1 MRTRIP
7 RPHQVLM
14 MGLMIVACQSL
25 SGQTLDTNRLQLIQY
40 QAPPPLLPRERSDSN
55 SLSGP
60 PQDRM
65 KLPQDLFGGVNQ
77 VDRLPPHRRRL
88 ANSPAAS
95 AVFGAES
102 KGRVSNDVG
111 NLLRKAISAHGVSTQ
126 DRTPIVSETRVR
138 GQRSGQVLASG
149 SYWTPVR
156 ADLDTMMNK
165 IDSRLL
171 DDVVLIKG
179 PYSPR
184 YGPGFRFVDFN
195 LIETPRY
202 EQYETHGSTSF
213 DYDTNGEQSY
223 GRQTLFGGNQD
234 WGFRVSYGHR
244 TGTDYETGSG
254 RDIPASYKSRDLFVA
269 FGWDRNEHERFEF
282 NYLRLDQTDLEFPGL
297 VYDINFLVTNGYEL
311 KYVNTDPMIG
321 DRLDSEIWYNETRF
335 EGDTLNSGKT
345 QQIPTL
351 PTILFSPSGFD
362 GFAIT
367 DAEGQ
372 SLGYRVET
380 TFGQANETQTS
391 FGFDITHLRQHLND
405 VEPLIPDP
413 NDNNFPIPPSQSTDV
428 GLYWEEVAP
437 MSDAL
442 TLTGGAR
449 IDFVSTQANNNVD
462 GVPFTISDNLLV
474 DSLGRDFF
482 LWSAFITAEVAV
494 DDVWTVTMGA
504 GHGQRPPTLTELYTN
519 SSFIGSLQPGLT
531 ALNGDP
537 TLKKERLTQVD
548 FGVQGNFDNARIGA
562 HGYFSWIDDL
572 ITYDLLT
579 PSGGAGGIGGFPQ
592 SAQFLNTDR
601 AIIAGFET
609 YAEIDVEPWLTT
621 FGTMSYIKGRDLSR
635 DEGSRLSF
643 FDRSGIFGRDH
654 ESLPGI
660 TPLEARLGI
669 RLQDPSPDKNWGLE
683 FSTRIVDDQDRI
695 ASSLGEIE
703 TPGFTTYDI
712 RAFKRHGPWLLTAGV
727 ENLTDKNYREHLD
740 YRSGLGVFRPGI
752 NFYSGAELNY

>member
-1 MRTRIP
+1 MRSMVTASR
-7 RPHQVLM
+7 
-14 MGLMIVACQSL
+14 GLLLSWLTIFGVVASAQES
-25 SGQTLDTNRLQLIQY
+25 DNPFRLVQFQ
-40 QAPPPLLPRERSDSN
+40 PPEPLQPRERESAVEEAPAR
-55 SLSGP
+55 L
-60 PQDRM
+60 
-65 KLPQDLFGGVNQ
+65 KLPEDLFGGVNQ

-88 ANSPAAS
+88 ATSPAAS
-95 AVFGAES
+95 AVFGSES

-126 DRTPIVSETRVR
+126 DRTPIVSETRIR
-138 GQRSGQVLASG
+138 GQRTGQVLASG

-171 DDVVLIKG
+171 EDVVIIKG

-195 LIETPRY
+195 LIETPRF

-223 GRQTLFGGNQD
+223 GRQTLLGGSQD

-244 TGTDYETGSG
+244 TGTDYETGDG
-254 RDIPASYKSRDLFVA
+254 RDIPASYKSRDLFFA
-269 FGWDRNEHERFEF
+269 LGWDRGEHERFEF

-311 KYVNTDPMIG
+311 KYVNTNPLIG
-321 DRLDSEIWYNETRF
+321 DRLDSEVWYNETRF

-345 QQIPTL
+345 KQIPTL

-372 SLGYRVET
+372 SMGYRVET
-380 TFGQANETQTS
+380 TFAEADGTQTS
-391 FGFDITHLRQHLND
+391 VGFDITHLRQHLND
-405 VEPLIPDP
+405 IEPLIPDP
-413 NDNNFPIPPSQSTDV
+413 DDNNFPIPPSQSTDV

-437 MSDAL
+437 VSDVV
-442 TLTGGAR
+442 TLTAGGR
-449 IDFVSTQANNNVD
+449 IDFVTTQANNNVD
-462 GVPFTISDNLLV
+462 GVPITISDNLWV
-474 DSLGRDFF
+474 DSLNRDFF
-482 LWSAFITAEVAV
+482 LWSAFLTAEIAV
-494 DDVWTVTMGA
+494 NDHWTVTMGA

-531 ALNGDP
+531 ALMGDP
-537 TLKKERLTQVD
+537 ELRKERLTQLD
-548 FGVQGNFDNARIGA
+548 FGIQGNFENARLGA
-562 HGYFSWIDDL
+562 HGYFSWVNDL
-572 ITYDLLT
+572 ITYDLMT
-579 PSGGAGGIGGFPQ
+579 PAGGAGGLGGLPQ
-592 SAQFLNTDR
+592 AAQFLNTDR

-609 YAEIDVEPWLTT
+609 YAEVDVQPWLTT
-621 FGTMSYIKGRDLSR
+621 FGTMSYIEGRDLSR
-635 DEGSRLSF
+635 DEPSRFGF
-643 FDRSGIFGRDH
+643 FDRSGVFDRNH

-660 TPLEARLGI
+660 VPLETRLGV
-669 RLQDPSPDKNWGLE
+669 RLQDPSAERTWGVE
-683 FSTRIVDDQDRI
+683 VSARIVDDQDRI
-695 ASSLGEIE
+695 AASLGEIE

-712 RAFKRHGPWLLTAGV
+712 RAFRRHGPWLLTAGI
-727 ENLTDKNYREHLD
+727 ENFTNKNYREHLD

-752 NFYSGAELNY
+752 NFYSGVELNY

>member
-1 MRTRIP
+1 MQHRRTQSVP
-7 RPHQVLM
+7 ALTL
-14 MGLMIVACQSL
+14 GLLICCCA
-25 SGQTLDTNRLQLIQY
+25 SGSAQDVEPPLRLIQFSLPS
-40 QAPPPLLPRERSDSN
+40 PPPLEPQERRAQPSAKTSKPLTLPE
-55 SLSGP
+55 
-60 PQDRM
+60 
-65 KLPQDLFGGVNQ
+65 DLFGGVNQ

-88 ANSPAAS
+88 ATSPAAS

-138 GQRSGQVLASG
+138 GQRTGQVLASG

-184 YGPGFRFVDFN
+184 YGPGFRFVDFH

-202 EQYETHGSTSF
+202 KQYETHGTTSF

-223 GRQTLFGGNQD
+223 GRQTLYGGNQD

-244 TGTDYETGSG
+244 TGTDYETGAG
-254 RDIPASYKSRDLFVA
+254 RDIPASYKSRDLFFA

-297 VYDINFLVTNGYEL
+297 VYDIDFLVTNGYEL
-311 KYVNTDPMIG
+311 KYVNTQPMIG
-321 DRLDSEIWYNETRF
+321 DRLDSELWYNETRF

-345 QQIPTL
+345 KQIPTL
-351 PTILFSPSGFD
+351 PTILYSPSGVD

-372 SLGYRVET
+372 SMGCRVET
-380 TFGQANETQTS
+380 TFEEADGTRTS
-391 FGFDITHLRQHLND
+391 LGFDVTHLRQHLND
-405 VEPLIPDP
+405 IEPLIPDP
-413 NDNNFPIPPSQSTDV
+413 DDNNFPIPPSQSTDV

-437 MSDAL
+437 VSDVL
-442 TLTGGAR
+442 TLTAGGR
-449 IDFVSTQANNNVD
+449 IDFVTAIANNNVD
-462 GVPFTISDNLLV
+462 GVPITISDNLWV

-482 LWSAFITAEVAV
+482 LWSAFLTAEIAV
-494 DDVWTVTMGA
+494 NDVWTVTMGA

-531 ALNGDP
+531 ALTGDP
-537 TLKKERLTQVD
+537 TLKKERLTQLD
-548 FGVQGNFDNARIGA
+548 FGVQGNFENARVGA
-562 HGYFSWIDDL
+562 HGYFSWVNDL

-579 PSGGAGGIGGFPQ
+579 PSGGSMGGLPQ
-592 SAQFLNTDR
+592 AAQFLNTDR

-609 YAEIDVEPWLTT
+609 YAEVDVQPWLTT
-621 FGTMSYIKGRDLSR
+621 FGTMSYIEGRDLSR
-635 DEGSRLSF
+635 DEPSRLGGFERSGV
-643 FDRSGIFGRDH
+643 FDRNH

-660 TPLEARLGI
+660 TPLETRLGL
-669 RLQDPSPDKNWGLE
+669 RLQDPSEDRRWGVEL
-683 FSTRIVDDQDRI
+683 SARIVDDQDRI
-695 ASSLGEIE
+695 AASLGEIE

-712 RAFKRHGPWLLTAGV
+712 RAFRRHGPWLLTAGI
-727 ENLTDKNYREHLD
+727 ENFTDKNYREHLD

-752 NFYSGAELNY
+752 NFYSGVELNY